1 MSQANLVISPT
12 TDTGTTL
19 SNKLNAWRD
28 AVYTMQRGATRPAY
42 AVAGF
47 QWLDEVSVSQWDWF
61 LYDGASDIKIA
72 TFNPTAHT
80 ITFEISTLSLATL
93 QAETA
98 TGVQIRSSN
107 NTLVATLGASDIPDL
122 VCEGNVTAYSDEK
135 LKTNWRSVKSN
146 FVDELAQVKSGIY
159 DRTDV
164 ALTQAGVSAQ
174 SLAKLL
180 PEVVFK
186 DLSDRLS
193 VAYGNAAMVASVE
206 LAKEIVELKKQIEE
220 LKGR

>member
-1 MSQANLVISPT
+1 MSQANLVISPS

-28 AVYTMQRGATRPAY
+28 ALYSMQRGATRPAY
-42 AVAGF
+42 AIAGF
-47 QWLDEVSVSQWDWF
+47 QWLDEVSSSQWDWF
-61 LYDGASDIKIA
+61 LYDGTSDIKIA

-93 QAETA
+93 QAETTA
-98 TGVQIRSSN
+98 GVQVRSAN
-107 NTLVATLGASDIPDL
+107 NTLVGTFGSANSPDFY
-122 VCEGNVTAYSDEK
+122 CEGNVTAYSDEN
-135 LKTNWRSVKSN
+135 LKKNWRDVKSN
-146 FVDELAQVKSGIY
+146 FVEELAQVKSGVY
-159 DRTDV
+159 DRIDV
-164 ALTQAGVSAQ
+164 EITQAGVSAQ

-193 VAYGNAAMVASVE
+193 VAYGNAAMISAVE
-206 LAKEIVELKKQIEE
+206 LAKEIVALKKEIAE

>member
-12 TDTGTTL
+12 VDTGTTL

-28 AVYTMQRGATRPAY
+28 ALYTMQRGATRPAY

-47 QWLDEVSVSQWDWF
+47 QWLDEVSVAQWDWF
-61 LYDGASDIKIA
+61 LYDGTADIKIA
-72 TFNPTAHT
+72 TFNPTTHE

-93 QAETA
+93 QAET
-98 TGVQIRSSN
+98 TVGVQIRSQN
-107 NTLVATLGASDIPDL
+107 NTLVGTFGASNTPDFY
-122 VCEGNVTAYSDEK
+122 CEGNVTAYSDEN
-135 LKTNWRSVKSN
+135 LKTNWRAVKSN
-146 FVDELAQVKSGIY
+146 FVDELANVKSGIY
-159 DRTDV
+159 DRTDIE
-164 ALTQAGVSAQ
+164 LTQAGVSAQ
-174 SLAKLL
+174 SLSKLL

-193 VAYGNAAMVASVE
+193 VAYGNAAMISAVE
-206 LAKEIVELKKQIEE
+206 LAKEIVELKKQIAE

>member
-47 QWLDEVSVSQWDWF
+47 QWLDEVSASQWDWF
-61 LYDGASDIKIA
+61 LYDGTSDIKIA
-72 TFNPTAHT
+72 VFNPTDHT

-93 QAETA
+93 QAETTA
-98 TGVQIRSSN
+98 GVQVRSAN
-107 NTLVATLGASDIPDL
+107 NTLVATFGSANAPDIY
-122 VCEGNVTAYSDEK
+122 CEGNVTAYSDEN
-135 LKTNWRSVKSN
+135 LKTNWRAVKEN
-146 FVDELAQVKSGIY
+146 FVDELAKVKSGIY

-164 ALTQAGVSAQ
+164 ELIQAGVSAQ
-174 SLAKLL
+174 SLQKLL

-193 VAYGNAAMVASVE
+193 VAYGNAALVASVE
-206 LAKEIVELKKQIEE
+206 LAKEIVELKKQIAE
-220 LKGR
+220 LKGK

>member
-28 AVYTMQRGATRPAY
+28 ALYTMQRGATRPAY

-47 QWLDEVSVSQWDWF
+47 QWLDEVSASQWDWF
-61 LYDGASDIKIA
+61 LYDGTSDIKIA
-72 TFNPTAHT
+72 TFNPTDHT

-93 QAETA
+93 QAETT
-98 TGVQIRSSN
+98 TGVQVRSAN
-107 NTLVATLGASDIPDL
+107 NTLVATFGSANAPDIY
-122 VCEGNVTAYSDEK
+122 CEGNVTAYSDEN
-135 LKTNWRSVKSN
+135 LKKNWRAVKNN
-146 FVDELAQVKSGIY
+146 FVDELAEVKSGIY

-164 ALTQAGVSAQ
+164 ELTQAGVSAQ
-174 SLAKLL
+174 SLSKLL

-186 DLSDRLS
+186 DLSGRLS
-193 VAYGNAAMVASVE
+193 VAYGNAAMISAVE
-206 LAKEIVELKKQIEE
+206 LAKEIVELKKQIAE
-220 LKGR
+220 LKGK

>member
-28 AVYTMQRGATRPAY
+28 AVYTMQRGATRPSY

-61 LYDGASDIKIA
+61 LYDGTSDIKIA

-98 TGVQIRSSN
+98 TGVEIRSSN

-135 LKTNWRSVKSN
+135 LKTNWRAVKSN

>member
-28 AVYTMQRGATRPAY
+28 AVYTMQRGATRPSY

-47 QWLDEVSVSQWDWF
+47 QWLDEVSASQWDWF
-61 LYDGASDIKIA
+61 LYDGTSDIKIA
-72 TFNPTAHT
+72 VFNPTTHE

-93 QAETA
+93 QAET
-98 TGVQIRSSN
+98 TIGVQVRSAN
-107 NTLVATLGASDIPDL
+107 NTLVGTFGAANAPDFY
-122 VCEGNVTAYSDEK
+122 CEGNVTAYSDEN
-135 LKTNWRSVKSN
+135 LKTNWRNVKKN
-146 FVDELAQVKSGIY
+146 FVDELAEVKSGIY

-164 ALTQAGVSAQ
+164 ELTQAGVSAQ

-193 VAYGNAAMVASVE
+193 VAYGNAAMISAVE
-206 LAKEIVELKKQIEE
+206 LAKEIVELKKQIAE
-220 LKGR
+220 LKGK